1 MKKGNN
7 DLTELVFV
15 LDRSGSMHG
24 LEEDTV
30 GGFNAML
37 EKQRRAPGRALVS
50 TILFNGQSEV
60 LHDRL
65 PLDRVP
71 LMDPRT
77 FTVGGCTALVD
88 ALAGAIRH
96 IGRIHHYARPVDVPA
111 HTVVVGITAG
121 CENASRRYTA
131 DQLRALV
138 EKEQEQYGWE
148 FLFLGANI
156 DAVQTARR
164 YGIRP
169 ERAANYRHDAR
180 GTALNFEAVGAAIES
195 VRRCEPLQESWKAD
209 IEADYT
215 NRC

>member
-30 GGFNAML
+30 GGFTAML

-111 HTVVVGITAG
+111 HTVFVVITDG

>member
-37 EKQRRAPGRALVS
+37 EKQLRAPGRALVS

-111 HTVVVGITAG
+111 HTVFVVITDG